1 METVASYSEESL
13 DRLSKGSLIDIIL
26 QLQTKLEA
34 GNNEVLEE
42 VRMLNKNFAKLES
55 ELLATKKV
63 NSELGKY
70 VTELQRQCWTNAQY
84 SRREC
89 LEVTGIPQ
97 NIEHNQL
104 EGKLIQVLSKVG
116 CNIISDNVEACHRIS
131 SKIDRVII
139 KSSRRKDYQQV
150 LSVKKDLKNL
160 NMDDVGLP
168 ENTRLFVNQSLCSY
182 YRVLWSKSKKL
193 LSMGKINNFHIS
205 KGTIKIKI
213 QEGNTPLSITHNAD
227 FEKYFPDVDLS
238 PASS

>member
-1 METVASYSEESL
+1 MASYSQDVL
-13 DRLSKGSLIDIIL
+13 DRLSKGNLIDIIL

-55 ELLATKKV
+55 ELLVTKKV
-63 NSELGKY
+63 NSELEKY
-70 VTELQRQCWTNAQY
+70 VMELQRQHWANAQY

-89 LEVTGIPQ
+89 LEITGIPQ

-104 EGKLIQVLSKVG
+104 ESKVIQVLNKVG

-131 SKIDRVII
+131 SKNDRVII
-139 KSSRRKDYQQV
+139 KFSRRKDCQQV
-150 LSVKKDLKNL
+150 LSVKKGLKNL
-160 NMDDVGLP
+160 NMIDVGLP

-193 LSMGKINNFHIS
+193 LSMGKINDFHIS
-205 KGTIKIKI
+205 NGTIKIKI
-213 QEGNTPLSITHNAD
+213 QEGSTPLSITHNAD
-227 FEKYFPDVDLS
+227 FEKYFPGVDLS
-238 PASS
+238 PAS